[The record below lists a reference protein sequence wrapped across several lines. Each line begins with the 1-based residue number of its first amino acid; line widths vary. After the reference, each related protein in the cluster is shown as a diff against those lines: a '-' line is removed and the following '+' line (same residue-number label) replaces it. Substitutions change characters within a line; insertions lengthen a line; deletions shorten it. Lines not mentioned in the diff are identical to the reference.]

1 MKTYAIIDSRIGAI
15 ELACSS
21 TKFLYT
27 GHFIHTIY
35 IHIYMWPLTEFTVAC
50 LPTVPSDPVQNVMAS
65 NDTDNSTIAVVI
77 SWDPPACPNGVI
89 RRYRIIFQ
97 QTEELF
103 YSSGSGN
110 NSNIGCP
117 AINTTIIEQIISTT
131 TESSTAITLYNLGQY
146 VIYHALYIYK
156 PYIGIF

>member
-1 MKTYAIIDSRIGAI
+1 MGYRVGLQLYRTLIYI
-15 ELACSS
+15 
-21 TKFLYT
+21 LYT
-27 GHFIHTIY
+27 LYYIY
-35 IHIYMWPLTEFTVAC
+35 IYVCGPYITEFTC

-103 YSSGSGN
+103 YSSGSGSN
-110 NSNIGCP
+110 GNIGCP
-117 AINTTIIEQIISTT
+117 PINTTIIEWTISTT
-131 TESSTAITLYNLGQY
+131 NESSTAITLYNLGQY
-146 VIYHALYIYK
+146 VIYHALYVYK
-156 PYIGIF
+156 PYSGIF